1 VINDYIAQISPVSM
15 EPLDEL
21 QRAQM
26 KAWSEY
32 SGRCMEDLMQVQQA
46 ADKDS
51 FEQANKA
58 LIDKFQILSEQLTT
72 DGPFFYG
79 QQFTTIDSSYAP
91 LFFRMKT
98 LSELFEEF
106 SLDGLPEKIE
116 HWMTSLL
123 DSEPLKKSI
132 MGDFPTIY
140 RRFIAN
146 QAGGKYVDSQLG

>member
-1 VINDYIAQISPVSM
+1 
-15 EPLDEL
+15 
-21 QRAQM
+21 M
-26 KAWSEY
+26 K
-32 SGRCMEDLMQVQQA
+32 
-46 ADKDS
+46 
-51 FEQANKA
+51 
-58 LIDKFQILSEQLTT
+58 I
-72 DGPFFYG
+72 
-79 QQFTTIDSSYAP
+79 
-91 LFFRMKT
+91 

-146 QAGGKYVDSQLG
+146 QAGGKYVDSQLVS